1 MVDNIKNKQFPPA
14 VIAANKSC
22 ARNVIETTNKSHFIA
37 RTTQRVQEKRMYAGT
52 SRRARLTIHT
62 LPLNFTLQPKKNN
75 ECIMMEQVSYH

>member
-37 RTTQRVQEKRMYAGT
+37 RTTQRVHEKRHAGNKRKT
-52 SRRARLTIHT
+52 AEERD
-62 LPLNFTLQPKKNN
+62 
-75 ECIMMEQVSYH
+75 

>member
-37 RTTQRVQEKRMYAGT
+37 GTTQRVQENKA
-52 SRRARLTIHT
+52 RR
-62 LPLNFTLQPKKNN
+62 K
-75 ECIMMEQVSYH
+75 

>member
-37 RTTQRVQEKRMYAGT
+37 QTTQRVQDKMQEIKKN

-62 LPLNFTLQPKKNN
+62 LPLKLTLQPKKMNA
-75 ECIMMEQVSYH
+75 